1 MESVGDWLFTRP
13 KNPPGMLSLFSL
25 FLFSSLCLVSASFLA
40 SNSYWWWLFGFLV
53 AMDLIGMLA
62 SAGTVVA
69 ADRALLFLTV
79 VIAEI
84 VENPSN
90 VFLLTLVILG
100 LIVALDFSF
109 FLRKIDGTNTDAS
122 VVVMR
127 LKSYAYTVIPAFLLT
142 YLLLFV
148 YSQYLGFSL
157 TEAVVVLGLTSVG
170 TLIIVYAVSR
180 FMLSFYSDYG
190 RHLERRRLD

>member
-1 MESVGDWLFTRP
+1 MESVDDWLFTRP

-25 FLFSSLCLVSASFLA
+25 LLFSSLCLVSASLLA
-40 SNSYWWWLFGFLV
+40 SNSYWWGLFGFLV
-53 AMDLIGMLA
+53 VMDLIGMLA

-69 ADRALLFLTV
+69 TDRALLFLTV

-84 VENPSN
+84 VANPSN

-122 VVVMR
+122 VFAMR
-127 LKSYAYTVIPAFLLT
+127 LKSYAYTVLPASLLT

-148 YSQYLGFSL
+148 YSQNLGFSL
-157 TEAVVVLGLTSVG
+157 TEAVVVLGLASVG
-170 TLIIVYAVSR
+170 TLIIVYLVVR

-190 RHLERRRLD
+190 RHIERRRPD